1 MSGTRPRDIEA
12 LILLIEDRAAL
23 SFGWRGKR
31 DCAGFAA
38 AAIEAQTGVDV
49 LAGLSWSTR
58 GGALA
63 VLDAEGGMETAMDRR
78 MARVAPAL
86 AMRGD
91 IAGVPD
97 PLTGLRLMVVE
108 GAMLVGPGAAGLER
122 QPRCAMTIAW
132 DVTTRS
138 EEPTSE

>member
-63 VLDAEGGMETAMDRR
+63 VLDAEGGKIGRAACRERGCQYVEISV
-78 MARVAPAL
+78 VAGAL
-86 AMRGD
+86 KKKNNYVRKHSSTM
-91 IAGVPD
+91 
-97 PLTGLRLMVVE
+97 
-108 GAMLVGPGAAGLER
+108 
-122 QPRCAMTIAW
+122 
-132 DVTTRS
+132 
-138 EEPTSE
+138 

>member
-49 LAGLSWSTR
+49 LAGLSWSKR

-78 MARVAPAL
+78 LARASPAR

-91 IAGVPD
+91 SAGGAD
-97 PLTGLRLMVVE
+97 PPTGVR
-108 GAMLVGPGAAGLER
+108 
-122 QPRCAMTIAW
+122 
-132 DVTTRS
+132 
-138 EEPTSE
+138 